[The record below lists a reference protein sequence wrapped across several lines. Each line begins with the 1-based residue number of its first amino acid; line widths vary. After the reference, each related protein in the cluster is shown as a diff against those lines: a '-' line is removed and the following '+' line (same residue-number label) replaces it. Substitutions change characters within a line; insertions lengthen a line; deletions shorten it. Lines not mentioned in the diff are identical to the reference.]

1 MIEKVKKSILRLAGA
16 IQAGKIY
23 SEEHPM
29 FLELTEKT
37 YTILKEILNEKKEI
51 VIGILNEELA
61 WENEIFFD
69 ISKKIK
75 PLVLYLQEKE
85 IERIYFHQAMK
96 KEELIKF
103 ISILTASKEETQIDI
118 QKALALHGIKN
129 IKTGKIRT
137 VFQDKEQIKKPENF
151 MKRYDNSLESFP
163 NVIDRILNMEE
174 IDYLNLKFNI
184 LNLIENFMGN
194 YQELLNLIPI
204 KEKYLVTFAHLLNV
218 SILSMYISSKFGLP
232 QDDVMDIGIAALF
245 HDIGKIYISKEII
258 KKKSKLAKDE
268 FAQMKDH
275 SVLGAHIL
283 LEQLDSLGALPAVV
297 AFEHHLHF
305 DLKGYPK
312 VSFPMKPHIASL
324 IVSMCDVYDA
334 LAQRRTYKKDY
345 PPIRIYKLMM
355 KGKGRQFD
363 PELIEKFFKI
373 MGIWPIG
380 TVVSLTD
387 TRIAVVREENEQ
399 DLFCPVVEVI
409 FPLEKRELIDLE
421 ETKEYLKIKNALNPF
436 GDGKKYL
443 ELI

>member
-1 MIEKVKKSILRLAGA
+1 MIEKVKNSILKLAAA
-16 IQAGKIY
+16 IQAEKIY
-23 SEEHPM
+23 SEKHPM

-51 VIGILNEELA
+51 VIGILNEGLA

-85 IERIYFHQAMK
+85 IERIYFHRAIK
-96 KEELIKF
+96 KEELIQF

-118 QKALALHGIKN
+118 QKALVLHGIKN
-129 IKTGKIRT
+129 IKTGKIRA
-137 VFQDKEQIKKPENF
+137 VSQDKEQIKKPENF
-151 MKRYDNSLESFP
+151 MKQYDNSLESFP

-194 YQELLNLIPI
+194 YQELLNLISM
-204 KEKYLVTFAHLLNV
+204 KEKDLVTFAHLLNV
-218 SILSMYISSKFGLP
+218 SILSMYISSKFGLS

-245 HDIGKIYISKEII
+245 HDIGKIHISKQII
-258 KKKSKLAKDE
+258 KKESKLAKDE

-283 LEQLDSLGALPAVV
+283 LKQSDSLGALPTVV

-312 VSFPMKPHIASL
+312 VSFPIKPHIASL

-399 DLFCPVVEVI
+399 DIFFPVVEVI

-421 ETKEYLKIKNALNPF
+421 ETKADLKIKNALNPF

>member
-1 MIEKVKKSILRLAGA
+1 MIEKVKNSILKLAAA
-16 IQAGKIY
+16 IQAEKIY
-23 SEEHPM
+23 SEKHPM

-85 IERIYFHQAMK
+85 IERIYFHRAIK
-96 KEELIKF
+96 KEELIQF

-118 QKALALHGIKN
+118 QKALVLHGIKN
-129 IKTGKIRT
+129 IKTGKIRA
-137 VFQDKEQIKKPENF
+137 VSQDKEQIKKPENF
-151 MKRYDNSLESFP
+151 MKQYDNSLESFP

-194 YQELLNLIPI
+194 YQELLNLISM
-204 KEKYLVTFAHLLNV
+204 KEKDLVTFAHLLNV
-218 SILSMYISSKFGLP
+218 SILSMYISSKFGLS

-245 HDIGKIYISKEII
+245 HDIGKIHISKQII
-258 KKKSKLAKDE
+258 KKESKLAKDE

-283 LEQLDSLGALPAVV
+283 LKQSDSLGALPTVV

-312 VSFPMKPHIASL
+312 VSFPIKPHIASL

-399 DLFCPVVEVI
+399 DIFFPVVEVI

-421 ETKEYLKIKNALNPF
+421 ETKADLKIKNALNPF